1 MLACSNKS
9 AAHSKWIRAEETIS
23 PLGVKGV
30 GEGGVIGGMVA
41 IGNAVSHAL
50 KEFGIEITEMPLTPP
65 VVRKLI
71 RKATKQP

>member
-1 MLACSNKS
+1 M
-9 AAHSKWIRAEETIS
+9 
-23 PLGVKGV
+23 KGV
-30 GEGGVIGGMVA
+30 GEGGVIGGMAA

-71 RKATKQP
+71 RKAPKQP